1 MDPKTIKHIASLARI
16 ELSEK
21 EESKIAGQL
30 SSILD
35 YVEQL
40 GKVNTEHIESFY
52 QITGLVNSTRVDE
65 SQKGNKPNEVLGLRL
80 INQAPDQ
87 ENMLVKVKSILHK

>member
-1 MDPKTIKHIASLARI
+1 MDLKTIKHIASLARI

-21 EESKIAGQL
+21 EESKMADQL

-40 GKVNTEHIESFY
+40 GKVNTEHIEPLY
-52 QITGLVNSTRVDE
+52 QVTGLVNSTRVDE
-65 SQKGNKPNEVLGLRL
+65 SRIGDKPNEVLGFKL

-87 ENMLVKVKSILHK
+87 ENMLVKVKSILRK